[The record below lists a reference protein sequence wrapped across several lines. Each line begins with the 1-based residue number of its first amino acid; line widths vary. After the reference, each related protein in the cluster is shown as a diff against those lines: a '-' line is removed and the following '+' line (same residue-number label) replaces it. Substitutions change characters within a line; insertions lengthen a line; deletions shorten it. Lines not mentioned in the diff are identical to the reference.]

1 MILNSRRQTQESGG
15 SQPSGGRKSSKPKK
29 LRVLSGGC
37 DTEDSG
43 VETRDNIPP
52 CTTDR
57 DNTLPCAE
65 PETDEEK
72 ELVIDQPVDFSSG
85 KAEQQTSNKTTNN
98 R

>member
-1 MILNSRRQTQESGG
+1 M
-15 SQPSGGRKSSKPKK
+15 
-29 LRVLSGGC
+29 LSGGC

-85 KAEQQTSNKTTNN
+85 KTEQQTNTKTTNN